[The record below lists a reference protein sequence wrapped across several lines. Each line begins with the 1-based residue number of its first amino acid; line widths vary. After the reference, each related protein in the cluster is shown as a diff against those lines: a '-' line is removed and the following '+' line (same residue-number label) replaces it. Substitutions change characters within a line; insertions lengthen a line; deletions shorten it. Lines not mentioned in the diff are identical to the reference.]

1 MSPRPSNTAARR
13 DQIARA
19 ALEVISERGFQD
31 LRVADVAERAGT
43 SPSAVHY
50 HFASKEEILDAAVSV
65 AEDAFYAEMEAASRE
80 AEPAGRRMARLLERG
95 ARGDSDA
102 SAVTSWR
109 VWLEI
114 WTRALRDRHTA
125 RTRQL
130 FDRRWRWTL
139 AAAIRE
145 GQATGEFSASA
156 DADLI
161 ALQLAA
167 LMDGLAIL
175 WVLGDSEVD
184 GSRMTRL
191 LIQTAEQSLSCEL
204 HHHLDTRSHA

>member
-1 MSPRPSNTAARR
+1 MSPRPSNTSARR
-13 DQIARA
+13 RQIAQA

-50 HFASKEEILDAAVSV
+50 HFASKDEILDAAVTQ

-80 AEPAGRRMARLLERG
+80 PEPAGRRLVRLIERG
-95 ARGDSDA
+95 ARGGSDEQ
-102 SAVTSWR
+102 AVMSWR

-125 RTRQL
+125 RTREL

-139 AAAIRE
+139 AAAIRD
-145 GQATGEFSASA
+145 GQARGEF
-156 DADLI
+156 
-161 ALQLAA
+161 AL
-167 LMDGLAIL
+167 
-175 WVLGDSEVD
+175 
-184 GSRMTRL
+184 
-191 LIQTAEQSLSCEL
+191 
-204 HHHLDTRSHA
+204 